1 MTDGQRP
8 DEPHDQSGD
17 APEPTANTGPWI
29 LPTDGTHDESWDD
42 GETIMI
48 PAVGAGPAAPHPTE
62 ATELFGDSGYQPV
75 TATDPALTPDPAAET
90 TAIPSVMV
98 GPSRADRRRRE
109 AQERPPRDRVRTVA
123 RGIGQTLITAGM
135 VVLLFVVY
143 EVYVTDIFGHE
154 KQVKATSA
162 MEQAWAKADP
172 SVDGAAPGG
181 TTTASSTKVVTVT
194 DPNKLVV
201 NPATRKRNYTTLDG
215 QGFAKIYIPSFGAD
229 YSFTVIEGT
238 STEDLYTG
246 PGHYAN
252 TQYPGEQGNF
262 AVAGHRV
269 SKGSPFNNLGLLN
282 SCDAI
287 VIETQDDWFVY
298 RVLPMSTEVATWSTT
313 QHAHCDGVAPQTGQ
327 YAQTFGRDITVP
339 SDYAEVLPVPHVE
352 STTVPAGAER
362 LVTLTTC
369 HPQFS
374 DTQRMIIHGT
384 LVKTYKKSG
393 SFLPPE
399 LNES

>member
-8 DEPHDQSGD
+8 DDPNDQS
-17 APEPTANTGPWI
+17 PTPDPTPTGPWI
-29 LPTDGTHDESWDD
+29 LPTDGTHDDAWDD
-42 GETIMI
+42 GETTMI
-48 PAVGAGPAAPHPTE
+48 PAVPAASPVAPDPAE
-62 ATELFGDSGYQPV
+62 STELFGAAGHEPPTPSENAPAD
-75 TATDPALTPDPAAET
+75 ATTV
-90 TAIPSVMV
+90 IPPVMV
-98 GPSRADRRRRE
+98 GPGGSSRSERRRRE
-109 AQERPPRDRVRTVA
+109 AQARPPRDRVRTVA
-123 RGIGQTLITAGM
+123 RGIGQTLITAGL

-154 KQVKATSA
+154 KQAKATTA
-162 MEQAWAKADP
+162 MEQAWATADP
-172 SVDGAAPGG
+172 SVDGAGAGG
-181 TTTASSTKVVTVT
+181 ATASSTKVVTVS

-201 NPATRKRNYTTLDG
+201 NPATRKRDYKTLNG
-215 QGFAKIYIPSFGAD
+215 QGFAKIYVPSFGAD
-229 YSFTVIEGT
+229 YSFTIIEGT
-238 STEDLYTG
+238 TTDDLYTG
-246 PGHYAN
+246 PGHYEN

-287 VIETQDDWFVY
+287 VIETQSDWFVY
-298 RVLPMSTEVATWSTT
+298 RVLPMSSEIATWTST
-313 QHAHCDGVAPQTGQ
+313 QHAHCDGVAPQKGA
-327 YAQTFGRDITVP
+327 YAGVFGREITVP
-339 SDYAEVLPVPHVE
+339 SDYAQVLPVPHVE
-352 STTVPAGAER
+352 STTVPANAER
-362 LVTLTTC
+362 LITLTTC